1 VGVNSPTT
9 LQTWLVAALD
19 VLDGARAEL
28 DARELEVLLD
38 VLAAKI
44 ASLSAA
50 RLLDELRRA
59 G

>member
-1 VGVNSPTT
+1 VGVNPPTT

-38 VLAAKI
+38 VLATKI
-44 ASLSAA
+44 AILSAA